1 MIQRLGIASVYVL
14 DQESAKRFFTQKLG
28 FTLHDDA
35 AFGQYRWL
43 TVCPPGQ
50 PDLRIALMAIM
61 PTPMMDQA
69 KADALRQVVSGG
81 GIGCGAFETDDCQAT
96 YAELSAKGVRFLS
109 PPTRRPYG
117 LEAIMADDS
126 GNWYSITQRT

>member
-1 MIQRLGIASVYVL
+1 MIQPRGIASVRVR

-28 FTLHDDA
+28 FSVHDDTP
-35 AFGQYRWL
+35 FGPYRWL

-50 PDLRIALMAIM
+50 PDLRIALLAIM

-81 GIGCGAFETDDCQAT
+81 GIGGGAFETDDCQAT
-96 YAELSAKGVRFLS
+96 SAELSA
-109 PPTRRPYG
+109 
-117 LEAIMADDS
+117 
-126 GNWYSITQRT
+126 